1 MFNSI
6 RAAMIQRL
14 INFFSIRSIYTKLFF
29 LFSIIGVIPLI
40 IGSLYV
46 YSNSRDA
53 LINVS
58 LKEQE
63 LDVNNAMRNIVILFV
78 ESNDNL
84 LLTSQNASFSRYF
97 EEPDEA
103 DIYKKDQ
110 ENALLRLAS
119 LSPGLTESIGFA
131 DLNGKVLDY
140 VYDGKLL
147 SSDSMNI
154 SGNISGS
161 LFFKKALE
169 FKNGYVYNALPELS
183 ETSHKW
189 IIPIAT
195 PVFSSRGKPLG
206 VLFMQIYL
214 DSINRFIRNIVHP
227 DTTVL
232 VIDQEGR
239 IIAHS
244 DMETGTT
251 LQPALGTADH
261 QSFKAAVKHM
271 LAGGSTNTNTKVV
284 FNGKPSYISYKT
296 VPATL
301 ENQNRWSIAVITS
314 EANIFA
320 GISARKYIFFVLSIS
335 VFLFGVA
342 GVIGYRIAHPIQ
354 ELTLTSIAMSK
365 GDLASRV
372 TIDRKDEI
380 GQLAHAF
387 NEMATSI
394 QTSHEELVRLSST
407 DGLTGLYNHR
417 EFQKRLEVEIE
428 RASRYSDNLSLL
440 MIDIDNFK
448 KFNDTYGHQT
458 GDLVLQ
464 SISSA
469 IIKEV
474 RMSDFAARYGGEEIA
489 IILPSSDSED
499 AFIFSD
505 RLRNH
510 IHQIPLKVT
519 GERIEHVTI
528 SIGISSFPKDASDRR
543 GLIETADQALY
554 FAKDSGKNSAIL
566 YRDTLKAVLEQKTTK
581 PQTLLEQAEEWIYK
595 GIYTAIE
602 AKVPYHRGQLSSMS
616 NVTAQL
622 AEYMYLNDEETR
634 DLKIATMLHDVGIYN
649 IPIQVLQKPAPLTE
663 EEWGMVRS
671 HPEKGV
677 SLLNQ
682 VLNIRNVMPA
692 IMHHHERFDGTGYPS
707 GLKGEEIPLLA
718 RIIAVVDAYFAMTS
732 ISPYKRRLSQG
743 EATEELMRNS
753 GGQFDPKIVSAFLKI
768 VKKEIQ
774 EVNVSGKT
782 SSTGG

>member
-6 RAAMIQRL
+6 RVTMIQRL

-58 LKEQE
+58 IKEQE

-119 LSPGLTESIGFA
+119 LSPRLTESIGFA
-131 DLNGKVLDY
+131 DMNGKVLDY
-140 VYDGKLL
+140 VYEGKLI
-147 SSDSMNI
+147 SSGAINISENI
-154 SGNISGS
+154 SGR

-169 FKNGYVYNALPELS
+169 FKKGSVYNGLPELS

-206 VLFMQIYL
+206 ILFMQIYL
-214 DSINRFIRNIVHP
+214 DSINRFIRNIVHT

-232 VIDQEGR
+232 VIDHDGR
-239 IIAHS
+239 LIARS
-244 DMETGTT
+244 DMELGAT
-251 LQPALGTADH
+251 LQPALGPLDH
-261 QSFKAAVKHM
+261 QSFKAVIKHM
-271 LAGGSTNTNTKVV
+271 LAGGSSNIKVV
-284 FNGKPSYISYKT
+284 YNSKPSYISYKT
-296 VPATL
+296 VPSTM

-320 GISARKYIFFVLSIS
+320 EISSRKYIFFVLAIS

-342 GVIGYRIAHPIQ
+342 GVVGYRIAHPIQ

-428 RASRYSDNLSLL
+428 RAYRYSDNLSLL

-464 SISSA
+464 SISNA

-489 IILPSSDSED
+489 IILPSSDSEE

-510 IHQIPLKVT
+510 IHQIPLKVM
-519 GERIEHVTI
+519 GDRIEHVTI
-528 SIGISSFPKDASDRR
+528 SIGIASFPQDASDRR

-581 PQTLLEQAEEWIYK
+581 AQTLLETAEEWIYK
-595 GIYTAIE
+595 GIYTAVE
-602 AKVPYHRGQLSSMS
+602 AKFPYHRGQLNSMS

-634 DLKIATMLHDVGIYN
+634 DLKIATMLHDVGIFN

-677 SLLNQ
+677 NLLNQ
-682 VLNIRNVMPA
+682 VLKIKNVIPA

-707 GLKGEEIPLLA
+707 GLKGEKIPLLA
-718 RIIAVVDAYFAMTS
+718 RIIAVVDSYFAMTS
-732 ISPYKRRLSQG
+732 ISPYKRRLSQD
-743 EATEELMRNS
+743 EAIEELIRNS
-753 GGQFDPKIVSAFLKI
+753 GKQFDPNIVAATIKILKN
-768 VKKEIQ
+768 
-774 EVNVSGKT
+774 EVHAENISEKT
-782 SSTGG
+782 S